1 MSDSTDKMRAG
12 QRRIRLRFLVLVPL
26 IIACVLITRAHII
39 AVGGSYELAF
49 PDFAGKELTEGN
61 IQIDP
66 PGMIEVG
73 DIWQDDEGVPHV
85 VFRAG
90 TPGKGMVLI
99 GFEDGGTMFEMQST
113 ENGVVVAEGFD
124 VMGWEYICI
133 CMILV
138 AGCIGVLCVSA
149 TVSLWRRSWYGY
161 EMAAYI
167 GGAVFF
173 LLHAI
178 QFAVFFLSGWFATF
192 SDFATAAITMM
203 NSFIEA
209 MAIPMAAIALFVSAS
224 NMVLLRREGRAFTNL
239 LGVIATILWAAAFFG
254 IRAFHQSMGAF
265 ITNPYVFVLVDSA
278 LAAVLAYAL
287 ALFLGV
293 SITALLAARH
303 TPSFPRDYLI
313 ILGCGLRDDG
323 TPTPLLAGR
332 VDAARGFAKRQVEAG
347 FDAPAFVPSGGQ
359 GSDEICSEAESMGR
373 YIGADSGAR
382 ILLED
387 RSTTTRENMAFSA
400 QVIEADAGAP
410 ASEQRVAFS
419 TTNYHVLRGYVF
431 AHMAGMEAE
440 GIAAPTKL
448 YFWPNAFLRE
458 FVGMLAARA
467 LPIAMNC
474 AVIVALYGILEFLLI
489 TR

>member
-1 MSDSTDKMRAG
+1 
-12 QRRIRLRFLVLVPL
+12 
-26 IIACVLITRAHII
+26 
-39 AVGGSYELAF
+39 
-49 PDFAGKELTEGN
+49 
-61 IQIDP
+61 IDP
-66 PGMIEVG
+66 PGIIEIG
-73 DIWQDDEGVPHV
+73 SCWQDTEGVPHV
-85 VFRAG
+85 IFEAG
-90 TPGKGMVLI
+90 KPGKGVAI
-99 GFEDGGTMFEMQST
+99 VGFEDGGVLFEMQT
-113 ENGVVVAEGFD
+113 TKAGVVVANGFD
-124 VMGWEYICI
+124 VTGWQYICVSL
-133 CMILV
+133 ILV
-138 AGCIGVLCVSA
+138 TGCIGVLCASA
-149 TVSLWRRSWYGY
+149 AFSLWRRSWFGY

-224 NMVLLRREGRAFTNL
+224 NVVLLRREGRAFTNL

-303 TPSFPRDYLI
+303 MPSFPRDYLI

-332 VDAARGFAKRQVEAG
+332 VDTARGFAKRQVEAG
-347 FDAPAFVPSGGQ
+347 FDAPVFVPSGGQ
-359 GSDEICSEAESMGR
+359 GSDEACSEAESMGR
-373 YIGADSGAR
+373 YIGMHSGAR